1 MKPTTI
7 LVPLDG
13 SALAE
18 AALPYAIDLLGD
30 RPGTTLVLI
39 RAVDPRLPGVDDPGA
54 QRGLVQAAEEYLA
67 EVARRLTG
75 FGGTVKTAVWYGP
88 PATSIVEAAR
98 AENADMI
105 VVSTHGRSGLGRVIL
120 GSVTERVLRSTRLP
134 ILVVRDSAAPIDAPR
149 SSEASLASGTGARA

>member
-18 AALPYAIDLLGD
+18 AALPYAVDLLGD
-30 RPGTTLVLI
+30 RPGTRLVLL

-54 QRGLVQAAEEYLA
+54 QRGLVEAAEEYLA
-67 EVARRLTG
+67 AVARRLTG
-75 FGGTVKTAVWYGP
+75 FRGNVKTSVWYGP
-88 PATSIVEAAR
+88 AATAIVEAAQ
-98 AENADMI
+98 AEQADMI
-105 VVSTHGRSGLGRVIL
+105 VMSTHGRSGLGRVIL
-120 GSVTERVLRSTRLP
+120 GSATERVLRGTRLP

-149 SSEASLASGTGARA
+149 SSEASAAAGTDVRA